1 MTDDKVELSE
11 EEINDMDDDDHDDDE
26 EEEEEE
32 IPENHSKLVAFHA
45 AIKAVLERQLDK
57 LQLEV
62 NESRRLLDI
71 GKKVWICYIKHIYWR
86 TDLLKHK
93 IIIWI
98 F

>member
-11 EEINDMDDDDHDDDE
+11 EEINSDNDMDDDNDEGDDD
-26 EEEEEE
+26 EEEEE

-71 GKKVWICYIKHIYWR
+71 GKKV
-86 TDLLKHK
+86 
-93 IIIWI
+93 
-98 F
+98 

>member
-11 EEINDMDDDDHDDDE
+11 EEINSDNDMDDDNDNGD

-71 GKKVWICYIKHIYWR
+71 GKKV
-86 TDLLKHK
+86 
-93 IIIWI
+93 
-98 F
+98 

>member
-11 EEINDMDDDDHDDDE
+11 EEINSDNDMDNDDNDDDDDDE

-71 GKKVWICYIKHIYWR
+71 GKKV
-86 TDLLKHK
+86 
-93 IIIWI
+93 
-98 F
+98 

>member
-11 EEINDMDDDDHDDDE
+11 EKINSDNGMDDDDNDDDNA

-62 NESRRLLDI
+62 NESR
-71 GKKVWICYIKHIYWR
+71 KKEMLYLWIQFTFSYSH
-86 TDLLKHK
+86 
-93 IIIWI
+93 
-98 F
+98 FF

>member
-11 EEINDMDDDDHDDDE
+11 EEINSDNDMDDDNNDNDNED

-71 GKKVWICYIKHIYWR
+71 GKKV
-86 TDLLKHK
+86 
-93 IIIWI
+93 
-98 F
+98 

>member
-11 EEINDMDDDDHDDDE
+11 EEINSDNDMDDDDKDDDNEE

-71 GKKVWICYIKHIYWR
+71 GKKV
-86 TDLLKHK
+86 
-93 IIIWI
+93 
-98 F
+98 

>member
-1 MTDDKVELSE
+1 MTDDKVELFE
-11 EEINDMDDDDHDDDE
+11 EEINSDDDMDDDDNDNDDGDE

-71 GKKVWICYIKHIYWR
+71 GKKV
-86 TDLLKHK
+86 
-93 IIIWI
+93 
-98 F
+98 